1 MKAYVGDTAVEG
13 CVLAMNLLG
22 SYGVMKEYQVERFLR
37 DALIGPH
44 VEGQTDVQ
52 RVIAAGYY
60 LNH

>member
-1 MKAYVGDTAVEG
+1 MEG
-13 CVLAMNLLG
+13 RVLAMNLMG
-22 SYGVMKEYQVERFLR
+22 SYGVMKEYHVERLLR

-52 RVIAAGYY
+52 KVIAAGYY

>member
-1 MKAYVGDTAVEG
+1 
-13 CVLAMNLLG
+13 MNLMG
-22 SYGVMKEYQVERFLR
+22 SYGVMKEYQAERFLR